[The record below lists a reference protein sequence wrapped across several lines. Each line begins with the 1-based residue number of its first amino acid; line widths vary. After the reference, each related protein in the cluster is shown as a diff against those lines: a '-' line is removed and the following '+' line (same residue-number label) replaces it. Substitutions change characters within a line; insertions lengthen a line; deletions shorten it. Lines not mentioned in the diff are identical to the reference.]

1 MNSGNTNIY
10 FGTELTEMSVLR
22 FGRLNPEKSVPGT
35 RQIEGWI
42 IMFENINIHLFRY
55 PVHKAQNILYK
66 EIAVKNKDPSRRFPC
81 FMDIADNFLDKA
93 AASGT

>member
-1 MNSGNTNIY
+1 
-10 FGTELTEMSVLR
+10 
-22 FGRLNPEKSVPGT
+22 
-35 RQIEGWI
+35 
-42 IMFENINIHLFRY
+42 MFENINIHLFRY